1 MLSVAAGFHCACS
14 LLRLPTRTYAR
25 SCFKTKPRKR
35 RDATKVNPLKKKIA
49 SDVRDI
55 LSHETVAVVHFGD
68 LDTKAWSSLRLKL
81 AQSGNEAQVI
91 PTKIATRALD
101 DTPCQN
107 LAPLFKGSTALVY
120 GNLDQTSSLLS
131 CIKSEPRLCV
141 LGGKVLDQLFTP
153 RGLEEIAKLP
163 PLEVLR
169 QELVALLS
177 LPQRHTLSL
186 LQRTPVTLTQTL
198 SLHVSSS
205 SPSSS
210 QETD

>member
-1 MLSVAAGFHCACS
+1 MYS
-14 LLRLPTRTYAR
+14 LQ
-25 SCFKTKPRKR
+25 
-35 RDATKVNPLKKKIA
+35 VNPLKKKIA

-81 AQSGNEAQVI
+81 AQSGNKAQVI